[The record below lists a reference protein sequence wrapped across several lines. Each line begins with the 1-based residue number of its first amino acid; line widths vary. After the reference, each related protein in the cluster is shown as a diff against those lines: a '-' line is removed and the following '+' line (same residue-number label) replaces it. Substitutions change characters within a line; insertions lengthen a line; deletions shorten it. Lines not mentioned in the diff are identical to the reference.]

1 MAPTVDPLP
10 PSSRPLRVAVVGS
23 GIAGLSAAWLLS
35 RYPEFYAVT
44 LYEADDYLGGHTHTV
59 DVPPLKEFADQVPPA
74 PVDTG
79 FIVCNPVTYPNLLA
93 FLDAVQVGVTPS
105 DMSFSVSRNQ
115 GAFEWAGDT
124 LKTLF
129 AQRENVLDFSENGI
143 WRMVLDVLRFHWHA
157 AAIADLADK
166 VTFGAAGVTEA
177 DRARY
182 AYHARQSIGEFLSA
196 GNYSPSFKHN
206 FLVPQ
211 TAAIWS
217 TPAGTCLDEFPI
229 LTLIRFFR
237 NHRMLQLV
245 GRPKWLT
252 IPLGSRSYVAKVA
265 EQIPDV
271 RVGQRVTKITRGTL
285 TNQPTSLEDFP
296 RGQVTVTDDLDG
308 ASVYDYVIL
317 ATHGDISLQ
326 LLADATPRE
335 REVLGKVRFSKNRAV
350 LHRDPALMPKRR
362 ETWAAWNYLT
372 KTTADGNEAD
382 GVCVTYWMNRLQP
395 FIPRRTH
402 GDVFV
407 TVNPLYEPDPSLVIQ
422 EYLYDH
428 PVYGF
433 DLVQAQEQLASIA
446 NTRFTGF
453 AGAWCNYGFHE
464 DGVTAGL
471 AAAAALGATPPF
483 PVLLNGGYPT
493 HRTLFHPVT
502 GLPIVPSPAKY
513 LAHLGAHLPRDAVA
527 QLRRAAPAAPAVA
540 RQHTVDLTWAQT
552 LAALGAAA
560 ATAWRG
566 GVAAEVQDAPMV
578 QGEPGATV
586 PVRSVP
592 ARAMRGLTA
601 QVRALEL
608 AERML
613 MVVLF
618 ACVGIPLLVL
628 GKALGY
634 VQVQDTVAEAAKG
647 VVGGA
652 SEEKELV
659 WVHPRV
665 RIVWQKSGARNAQ
678 EEEAKNK

>member
-1 MAPTVDPLP
+1 MAPNIDPLP
-10 PSSRPLRVAVVGS
+10 PSSRPLRVAVVGN

-35 RYPEFYAVT
+35 QYPESYTVT
-44 LYEADDYLGGHTHTV
+44 LYEADEYLGGHTHTV
-59 DVPPLKEFADQVPPA
+59 DVPPLKEFADQVSAA

-105 DMSFSVSRNQ
+105 DMSFSVSRNH

-124 LKTLF
+124 LQTLF

-143 WRMVLDVLRFHWHA
+143 WRMVWDVLRFHWHA

-166 VTFGAAGVTEA
+166 VTFGAAGVTKA

-237 NHRMLQLV
+237 NHCMLQLV

-265 EQIPDV
+265 EHSPDV
-271 RVGQRVTKITRGTL
+271 RVGHRVTQITRGTGVA
-285 TNQPTSLEDFP
+285 QPTSLEDFP
-296 RGQVTVTDDLDG
+296 RGQVTVTDDQDG
-308 ASVYDYVIL
+308 ASAYDYVIL

-326 LLADATPRE
+326 LLTDATPRE
-335 REVLGKVRFSKNRAV
+335 REVLGKVRVSKNRAV
-350 LHRDPALMPKRR
+350 LHRDPNLMLKRR
-362 ETWAAWNYLT
+362 ETRT
-372 KTTADGNEAD
+372 STAPKPT
-382 GVCVTYWMNRLQP
+382 VCVTYWMNRLQP

-433 DLVQAQEQLASIA
+433 DLVQAQEQLASIV
-446 NTRFTGF
+446 NMRFTGF

-493 HRTLFHPVT
+493 HRTLFHPVA
-502 GLPIVPSPAKY
+502 GLPTVPSATKY
-513 LAHLGAHLPRDAVA
+513 LAHLGAHLLRDVVA
-527 QLRRAAPAAPAVA
+527 QLRRAAPAAPAAA

-552 LAALGAAA
+552 LGALGAAA

-566 GVAAEVQDAPMV
+566 GVVAEVQDAPMV

-601 QVRALEL
+601 Q
-608 AERML
+608 
-613 MVVLF
+613 
-618 ACVGIPLLVL
+618 
-628 GKALGY
+628 ALGY

-647 VVGGA
+647 IVESG
-652 SEEKELV
+652 EEMELV

-665 RIVWQKSGARNAQ
+665 RIVWQASSARNVQ
-678 EEEAKNK
+678 VEAKSK